1 MPGRACYSSAQTIP
15 RARPSKWTRPPQSDR
30 ADILI
35 TRTVAMGDAAEALL
49 VAAAVK
55 DLTVAL
61 SLPRG
66 GVKIPR
72 PLVEPLAEY
81 VVTTLKLES
90 VDEFISLGP
99 ESAVSCVSSLD
110 DEYLA
115 LYLVALRS
123 WMMASPTASKPVAA
137 SRPRISRVG
146 FKTMETWRGLEW
158 TPRTP
163 MATSR

>member
-1 MPGRACYSSAQTIP
+1 MQGRACYSSAQTIP

-49 VAAAVK
+49 VAAAVR
-55 DLTVAL
+55 DITVAL

-90 VDEFISLGP
+90 VDKFISLGP
-99 ESAVSCVSSLD
+99 ESAVSCVSITVLLIYCSTVRMIYCCTILQFYCSTD
-110 DEYLA
+110 LLFYCFTGWSF
-115 LYLVALRS
+115 RN
-123 WMMASPTASKPVAA
+123 
-137 SRPRISRVG
+137 RV
-146 FKTMETWRGLEW
+146 RGLG
-158 TPRTP
+158 R
-163 MATSR
+163 SDF